1 MAKYKGKAIVLFHEN
16 ISADIYDMRL
26 ACPDIADKASAGQFV
41 LVYTDDKS
49 KLLPRPISICEIDKD
64 EDSIRL
70 VYRVT
75 SKTSGTKIMSEYRV
89 GELIEIM
96 GPLGNGF
103 STFDKSSILI
113 GGGIGIPPMLELS
126 KSMQVKPTVLLGY
139 RDKETFLAK
148 EFEKYATVHIA
159 TEDGSVGTK
168 GNVIDIIKEKKLSS
182 DCIMACGPTPMLK
195 AVKDFAGEKN
205 IECFLSLEERMACG
219 IGACL
224 ACVCNT
230 VEKDSHSCVNN
241 ARVCKDGPVF
251 PAEEVVL

>member
-1 MAKYKGKAIVLFHEN
+1 MSKYKGRAIVLFHEN
-16 ISADIYDMRL
+16 IASDIYDMRL
-26 ACPDIADKASAGQFV
+26 SCPDIAREASAGQFV
-41 LVYTDDKS
+41 LIYTDDKS

-96 GPLGNGF
+96 GPLGKGF
-103 STFDKSSILI
+103 TTFDKASILI

-126 KSMQVKPTVLLGY
+126 KSMKVKPTVLLGY
-139 RDKETFLAK
+139 RDKETFLAN

-168 GNVIDIIKEKKLSS
+168 GNVIDIIKEKKLST

-195 AVKDFAGEKN
+195 AVKDFAVEN
-205 IECFLSLEERMACG
+205 NVDCFLSIEERMACG

-224 ACVCNT
+224 ACVCKSKERDAYTN
-230 VEKDSHSCVNN
+230 SNN
-241 ARVCKDGPVF
+241 KRVCKEGPVF
-251 PAEEVVL
+251 EAGEIVL

>member
-1 MAKYKGKAIVLFHEN
+1 MSKYKGRAIVLFHEN
-16 ISADIYDMRL
+16 IAADIYDMRL
-26 ACPDIADKASAGQFV
+26 SCPDIAQKASAGQFV
-41 LVYTDDKS
+41 LIYTDDKS

-103 STFDKSSILI
+103 STFDKTSILI

-139 RDKETFLAK
+139 
-148 EFEKYATVHIA
+148 
-159 TEDGSVGTK
+159 
-168 GNVIDIIKEKKLSS
+168 
-182 DCIMACGPTPMLK
+182 
-195 AVKDFAGEKN
+195 
-205 IECFLSLEERMACG
+205 
-219 IGACL
+219 
-224 ACVCNT
+224 
-230 VEKDSHSCVNN
+230 
-241 ARVCKDGPVF
+241 
-251 PAEEVVL
+251 